1 MPYKSKAAAAAA
13 ARRRR
18 ARQGITPGATP
29 RATGRRRQGDVGGRP
44 IKHTPEVLRA
54 ILDAMLKPYTGLEKA
69 AEKLGV
75 SVSAIMAWQK
85 QSAQDEAAGVSPSPW
100 VIDYLGNVAPFHRH
114 MAFVR
119 AVMVARIDHRII
131 EAATSSHFEP
141 LFNQQT
147 GVPHWVVDAKVA
159 ADAKSMDDFDWEMA
173 YHPRDR
179 SDIYKRN
186 DAGELIQATREVAP
200 NPQLLIK
207 AASSLLSQ
215 TYGERVAHTLTIGGV
230 VRIGPS
236 MAPAPKQLAPAP
248 TYQTLDAD
256 FTPIDEEATEPTN
269 VLMVGEEPATVE
281 EFERTFG
288 GKRLVE
294 AILFYA
300 EDGKLLPP
308 LADIVIVE
316 GSSAHKAYV
325 DAGVEVDAVP
335 AAPLVAL
342 GYRND
347 FLLPL
352 AKQEDVDAAQ
362 AAAEAREAEAKAAHE
377 ERLRHNPRAYMA
389 GTGEKPQ
396 RPVPGRNEP
405 YTRVDGG
412 ERVGYGN
419 PPPGGVSVTRFPQR
433 SILR

>member
-1 MPYKSKAAAAAA
+1 MPYANKADAAAA

-18 ARQGITPGATP
+18 ARKGITPGAT
-29 RATGRRRQGDVGGRP
+29 GRRRRGDAGGRP
-44 IKHTPEVLRA
+44 AKHTPAILRA
-54 ILDAMLKPYTGLEKA
+54 ILDAMLKPYTGLEA
-69 AEKLGV
+69 VAEKNGL
-75 SVSAIMAWQK
+75 SVQAIYAWQRL
-85 QSAQDEAAGVSPSPW
+85 SAQHEKDDTPDSPFLIS
-100 VIDYLGNVAPFHRH
+100 YLDQEPAYFHRWL
-114 MAFVR
+114 AFVR
-119 AVMVARIDHRII
+119 RVAVSRIDARII

-141 LFNQQT
+141 LFNAQT
-147 GVPHWVVDAKVA
+147 GQPFWKVDPKVA
-159 ADAKSMDDFDWEMA
+159 ADAKSMDDFTWDLE
-173 YHPRDR
+173 HTHRDR
-179 SDIYKRN
+179 SDIYER
-186 DAGELIQATREVAP
+186 DDQGRLIQVMKEVAP
-200 NPQLLIK
+200 QPAILVK
-207 AASSLLSQ
+207 AAASLLSE

-236 MAPAPKQLAPAP
+236 MAPAPKQLAPVP
-248 TYQTLDAD
+248 THQVLDAD
-256 FTPIDEEATEPTN
+256 FTPVDEEHTEPTN
-269 VLMVGEEPATVE
+269 ILAVAEEPATVE

-300 EDGKLLPP
+300 EGGKLLPP

-316 GSSAHKAYV
+316 GSSAYKAYV
-325 DAGVEVDAVP
+325 EAGVEVDAVP

-342 GYRND
+342 GYCND

-362 AAAEAREAEAKAAHE
+362 AAAEAREAEAKAARE
-377 ERLRHNPRAYMA
+377 TRLRQNSRAYMA
-389 GTGEKPQ
+389 DTGEKPE